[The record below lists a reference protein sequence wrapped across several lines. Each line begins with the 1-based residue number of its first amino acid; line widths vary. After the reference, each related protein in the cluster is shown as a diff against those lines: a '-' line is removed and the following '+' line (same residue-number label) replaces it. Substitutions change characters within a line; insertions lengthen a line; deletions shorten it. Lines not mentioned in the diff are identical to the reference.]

1 MTLPANWTTGQSFSA
16 TAENNVE
23 IAVNAD
29 TNAIAASSM
38 TGMVKPVQALC
49 RGDETFTIASGSVT
63 QIAGTSI
70 NGASY
75 SPSVGDRILIVN
87 APATTG
93 VGTAYSI
100 TNVAPNGIYLV
111 TNNVTN
117 LSVSRAAD
125 MSGTVNPAG
134 LLVYNTNLN
143 GWESQALFT
152 VTTPSTA
159 AAFTWGSS
167 TLQFN
172 SVFNAITMT
181 TWGMNVSSGV
191 LVMGNPPNVDSF
203 LTTLQTGSPGGAQT
217 LTLPPATTC
226 LIDGEQFITLTSTYT
241 LTSQTAAQK
250 LFNASSNGAVTLGVG
265 TYFFECYFS
274 LSSMSAS
281 SGAFGWDLTAGTAT
295 ISGIA
300 WDSVGNKAALATAAT
315 PQSTANTA
323 ANVAIVSATTNTVG
337 WARIG
342 GKVRV
347 SVAGTVTP
355 QVSLG
360 VAAAA
365 VVGTDSYFRI
375 WGVGSNT
382 VTTFGA
388 WS

>member
-1 MTLPANWTTGQSFSA
+1 
-16 TAENNVE
+16 
-23 IAVNAD
+23 
-29 TNAIAASSM
+29 
-38 TGMVKPVQALC
+38 
-49 RGDETFTIASGSVT
+49 
-63 QIAGTSI
+63 
-70 NGASY
+70 
-75 SPSVGDRILIVN
+75 
-87 APATTG
+87 
-93 VGTAYSI
+93 
-100 TNVAPNGIYLV
+100 
-111 TNNVTN
+111 
-117 LSVSRAAD
+117 
-125 MSGTVNPAG
+125 MSGTVNPTG
-134 LLVYNTNLN
+134 LSVYSENPSLYWSAQNI
-143 GWESQALFT
+143 FT

-159 AAFTWGSS
+159 AAFTWGSGNI
-167 TLQFN
+167 QF
-172 SVFNAITMT
+172 
-181 TWGMNVSSGV
+181 
-191 LVMGNPPNVDSF
+191 
-203 LTTLQTGSPGGAQT
+203 LQTAGINPAPNSIFFNNATNAVGWWNNTPSIVTYLNPNSAAPVGGTQT
-217 LTLPPATTC
+217 ITLPPATTC

-300 WDSVGNKAALATAAT
+300 WESTGNKAALATAGT

-337 WARIG
+337 WARIC

-382 VTTFGA
+382 VTTFGT